1 MISNE
6 THHQLGS
13 LQVNPNRPL
22 LICDVDEVIVH
33 FTRDFEDFLS
43 ARGLSL
49 DPKSL
54 ALAGNIFHTET
65 QDVLPAE
72 HVSAL
77 IDTFF
82 IERTRNM
89 RPILGAVESVLD
101 LSASATIVFLTNLP
115 HFAGDDRRANLAE
128 LGLDYPVITN
138 SGPKGPALHNL
149 AARTSAPVIF
159 VDDSPHFIKSAHE
172 HAPHI
177 KLVHFL
183 QDHRFAAHCDHH
195 DFVSLRTD
203 NWVSAKSHILELLG

>member
-6 THHQLGS
+6 THHQLGN
-13 LQVNPNRPL
+13 LQVNPNKPL
-22 LICDVDEVIVH
+22 VICDVDEVIVH

-43 ARGLSL
+43 ARGLWL

-54 ALAGNIFHTET
+54 ALAGNVYHTQT
-65 QDVLPAE
+65 KAITPAE
-72 HVSAL
+72 QVITL

-89 RPILGAVESVLD
+89 RPILGAVESVLN
-101 LSASATIVFLTNLP
+101 LSEIATIVFLTNLP

-128 LGLDYPVITN
+128 MGLDYPVITN
-138 SGPKGPALHNL
+138 SGPKGPAVHNL
-149 AARTSAPVIF
+149 ADRTNAPVIF

-183 QDHRFAAHCDHH
+183 QDDRFAAHCPHH

>member
-6 THHQLGS
+6 THHQLGT
-13 LQVNPNRPL
+13 LIVDPTRPL

-33 FTRDFEDFLS
+33 FTTDFEDFLGVQDMWLEPRS
-43 ARGLSL
+43 LS
-49 DPKSL
+49 
-54 ALAGNIFHTET
+54 LAGNIFRRGSGEMVP
-65 QDVLPAE
+65 QD
-72 HVSAL
+72 HINTL

-82 IERTRNM
+82 AERTRNM
-89 RPILGAVESVLD
+89 KPILGAIESVKNIGND
-101 LSASATIVFLTNLP
+101 ATVVFLTNLP
-115 HFAGDDRRANLAE
+115 HFAGDDRRANLAD

-149 AARTSAPVIF
+149 AARTKAPVVF
-159 VDDSPHFIKSAHE
+159 VDDSPFFIKSANE

-183 QDHRFAAHCDHH
+183 QDQRFAAHTPHF

-203 NWVSAKSHILELLG
+203 NWASAKSHILELMS